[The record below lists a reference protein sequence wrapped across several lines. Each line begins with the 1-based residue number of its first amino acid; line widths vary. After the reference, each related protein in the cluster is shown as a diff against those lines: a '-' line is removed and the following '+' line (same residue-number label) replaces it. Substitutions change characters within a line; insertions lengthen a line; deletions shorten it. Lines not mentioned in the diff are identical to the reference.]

1 MLVSLRGL
9 TTKVTIFLDEQ
20 VLWVMGAPQYA
31 WEDIAMHF
39 MKSTAFLQEGTYFKH
54 RLILAC

>member
-9 TTKVTIFLDEQ
+9 TTKRTIFLDEQ
-20 VLWVMGAPQYA
+20 VLMGAPQYA